1 MKATAISTAWMGL
14 SFSTSKKHPS
24 SHSWHCSKALKKPC
38 GSVWPPLLLTR
49 RKEQILQYLWCSFPL
64 TLHLVGPQDGCNEC
78 SHKGQVKNTNYT
90 NLSATVSVHT
100 WKGSVNWF
108 QKDQKSHLHVL
119 RIVFTAKNITS
130 CSHILPKN
138 TFFPIIHRLGK
149 PSDCSSFISSSLVAF
164 FSSFVEDSFCGTS
177 KKGGTNQQ
185 THEAGKPP
193 GKMKFPLIIQVRSC
207 FLQEKNEGKR
217 WLVGDAK
224 TAAFSGVWPAASPQ
238 EAPHHS
244 NAQGWPNDPFPQN
257 HRDNVAMIERRT
269 SSQVA
274 TK

>member
-1 MKATAISTAWMGL
+1 MKATAISTASMGL

-90 NLSATVSVHT
+90 NLSATASVHT
-100 WKGSVNWF
+100 WKGSVKWF

-149 PSDCSSFISSSLVAF
+149 AFGLLVLHFLILGGLF
-164 FSSFVEDSFCGTS
+164 FVFRWGLFLRHLE
-177 KKGGTNQQ
+177 KGGTNQQ
-185 THEAGKPP
+185 THEAGFCP
-193 GKMKFPLIIQVRSC
+193 R
-207 FLQEKNEGKR
+207 KNEIPIDYSSEKLWKTGKK
-217 WLVGDAK
+217 WEGK
-224 TAAFSGVWPAASPQ
+224 GASPQ

-244 NAQGWPNDPFPQN
+244 NAQGWPND
-257 HRDNVAMIERRT
+257 
-269 SSQVA
+269 
-274 TK
+274 

>member
-1 MKATAISTAWMGL
+1 MKATAISTASMGL

-185 THEAGKPP
+185 THEAGN
-193 GKMKFPLIIQVRSC
+193 FPRKNAIPVSHWLFKWEVV
-207 FLQEKNEGKR
+207 FFQEKNEGKR
-217 WLVGDAK
+217 WLK
-224 TAAFSGVWPAASPQ
+224 EASPQ

-244 NAQGWPNDPFPQN
+244 NAQGWPNDPLSPQN
-257 HRDNVAMIERRT
+257 HMVTLQWLKD
-269 SSQVA
+269 
-274 TK
+274 

>member
-1 MKATAISTAWMGL
+1 MKATAISTASMGL

-24 SHSWHCSKALKKPC
+24 SHSWHCSKALKKPY

-138 TFFPIIHRLGK
+138 SFFPIIHRLGK

-177 KKGGTNQQ
+177 KKGEQTN
-185 THEAGKPP
+185 KP
-193 GKMKFPLIIQVRSC
+193 MKLESPR
-207 FLQEKNEGKR
+207 KNEILIDYSSEKLFFSRKKMVGKR

-224 TAAFSGVWPAASPQ
+224 RREGSSPQ

-244 NAQGWPNDPFPQN
+244 NAQGWPNDPFFPPKPQG
-257 HRDNVAMIERRT
+257 
-269 SSQVA
+269 
-274 TK
+274 